1 MLIGFVIAVRPNCFL
16 IRQIVVILVGTM
28 PGNKR
33 VIINRQLRHTYA
45 NLSMIE
51 NLPFSALRVFE
62 CAARHLS
69 FKRAAQELYI
79 TPAAVSQQI
88 KTLEHQLGV
97 KLFNRLNRGLSLTD
111 EATIG
116 LPALIEGF
124 QNIADSVHRI
134 RSASENATLTVWMAP
149 SFAAKWLIPRLH
161 RFSDTQ
167 PGIDLNIS
175 ASRNLIDS
183 NSTKNTIPAEN
194 FHRDNVDIAIRF
206 GKGNY
211 PGCRVD
217 KLFSVSAIPLC
228 SPELLEGK
236 HPLHAP
242 EDLRFHTLLHDDT
255 MYEGRPDWTTWLKA
269 ADVSNVDSSHGVH
282 FNHVSL
288 ALTAAVEGQGVVLS
302 MKALASDDIAAGRLV
317 IPFNLGLPLE
327 YAYYVITLEEFAD
340 YPRTAAFRDWLIE
353 EANLE
358 EQFDD

>member
-1 MLIGFVIAVRPNCFL
+1 MTGCSHPPVIEYSRL
-16 IRQIVVILVGTM
+16 
-28 PGNKR
+28 K
-33 VIINRQLRHTYA
+33 
-45 NLSMIE
+45 NLS
-51 NLPFSALRVFE
+51 
-62 CAARHLS
+62 
-69 FKRAAQELYI
+69 
-79 TPAAVSQQI
+79 TVS
-88 KTLEHQLGV
+88 
-97 KLFNRLNRGLSLTD
+97 
-111 EATIG
+111 
-116 LPALIEGF
+116 
-124 QNIADSVHRI
+124 
-134 RSASENATLTVWMAP
+134 
-149 SFAAKWLIPRLH
+149 
-161 RFSDTQ
+161 
-167 PGIDLNIS
+167 GIDLNIS

-236 HPLHAP
+236 HPLRSP

-255 MYEGRPDWTTWLKA
+255 MYEGRPDWTTWLRDA
-269 ADVSNVDSSHGVH
+269 GVSNVDSSHGVH

-340 YPRTAAFRDWLIE
+340 HPRTAAFRDWLIG

>member
-1 MLIGFVIAVRPNCFL
+1 
-16 IRQIVVILVGTM
+16 M
-28 PGNKR
+28 PAHKR
-33 VIINRQLRHTYA
+33 VIINRQLRTAYA
-45 NLSMIE
+45 NLPMIE
-51 NLPFSALRVFE
+51 NLPFGALRVFE

-69 FKRAAQELYI
+69 FKRAAEELYI

-97 KLFNRLNRGLSLTD
+97 KLFNRLNRGLSLTE

-124 QNIADSVHRI
+124 ENIVDSVHRM
-134 RSASENATLTVWMAP
+134 RSASEDATLTVWMAP
-149 SFAAKWLIPRLH
+149 SFAAKWLVPRLH
-161 RFSDTQ
+161 RFSETH

-175 ASRNLIDS
+175 ASRKLIDL
-183 NSTKNTIPAEN
+183 NTTKNTIPAKN
-194 FHRDNVDIAIRF
+194 FRRDNVDIAIRF
-206 GKGNY
+206 GKGDY

-228 SPELLEGK
+228 SPELLEGD
-236 HPLHAP
+236 HPLRTP

-255 MYEGRPDWTTWLKA
+255 MYEGRPDWTTWLEA
-269 ADVSNVDSSHGVH
+269 ANVSNVDSTHGFH

-317 IPFNLGLPLE
+317 IPFDIALPLE

-340 YPRTAAFRDWLIE
+340 QPRTAAFRDWLIE
-353 EANLE
+353 EAISE
-358 EQFDD
+358 EQFE

>member
-1 MLIGFVIAVRPNCFL
+1 MLIGFVIAVHPNCFL
-16 IRQIVVILVGTM
+16 ICLILLILVRTA
-28 PGNKR
+28 PPNKR
-33 VIINRQLRHTYA
+33 VIINRQVSHTYA

-69 FKRAAQELYI
+69 FKRAAQELFI

-161 RFSDTQ
+161 RFSEAH

-175 ASRNLIDS
+175 ASRNLMDS
-183 NSTKNTIPAEN
+183 NSSKNTIPAEN
-194 FHRDNVDIAIRF
+194 FRRDNVDIAIRF
-206 GKGNY
+206 GKGKY

-228 SPELLEGK
+228 SPELLQGE
-236 HPLHAP
+236 HPLRAP

-255 MYEGRPDWTTWLKA
+255 VYEGRPDWATWLKA
-269 ADVSNVDSSHGVH
+269 AAVSKVDSTHGVH

-317 IPFNLGLPLE
+317 IPFNIGLPLE
-327 YAYYVITLEEFAD
+327 YAYYVITLEEYAD
-340 YPRTAAFRDWLIE
+340 QPRTAAFRDWLIE
-353 EANLE
+353 EANSE
-358 EQFDD
+358 EQFAE